1 MKPSNATMVL
11 FYQQIGKVFYSIAA
25 VDKTVRPEEIEELK
39 KIIQQEWLPLENTFD
54 IFGSDSAYQIEI
66 VFDWLVEN
74 EWDTDQIISD
84 LKLFRTVHSSL
95 FTDRVNALILK
106 TAKAIATSFAG
117 KNKSEHVLNGQLN
130 SVLENQY

>member
-1 MKPSNATMVL
+1 MKPSDKTMVL

-25 VDKTVRPEEIEELK
+25 VDKTVRPEEIKELK
-39 KIIQQEWLPLENTFD
+39 NIIQEEWLPLENTFD
-54 IFGSDSAYQIEI
+54 MFASDSAYQIEI

-74 EWDTDQIISD
+74 EWNIDQMIPD

-95 FTDRVNALILK
+95 FTDQVNALILK
-106 TAKAIATSFAG
+106 TAEAIANSFAG
-117 KNKSEHVLNGQLN
+117 KNKSEHVLISQLN